1 MTLLNKHRVNI
12 IKKINQDL
20 IFKKNYFLSSKDI
33 LYTIVGNELS
43 MQNRINLSIQLP
55 KDNSSLLPL
64 HSDIWSGDSPFEVVI
79 WIPL

>member
-1 MTLLNKHRVNI
+1 MNI

-33 LYTIVGNELS
+33 LYAIVGNELS

-64 HSDIWSGDSPFEVVI
+64 HSDIWSEDSPFEVVI
-79 WIPL
+79 LDTTCKLL